1 MDSLL
6 AKDFLTRVFELGWA
20 RRIDGSRIVSF
31 NATGE
36 TEFMLMLAV

>member
-1 MDSLL
+1 MPGM
-6 AKDFLTRVFELGWA
+6 KVTKRP

-36 TEFMLMLAV
+36 TEFMRMFAV